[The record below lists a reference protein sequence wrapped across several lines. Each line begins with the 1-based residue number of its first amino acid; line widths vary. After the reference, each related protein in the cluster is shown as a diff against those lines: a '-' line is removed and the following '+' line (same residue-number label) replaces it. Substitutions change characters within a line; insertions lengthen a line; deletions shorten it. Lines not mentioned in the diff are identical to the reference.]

1 MDMPN
6 YDSLT
11 ILYVDDEEMS
21 CKYFV
26 RSAGSQ
32 HKIFVAHSVEEAL
45 TFLEDEN
52 NRVDVLVSDYRMPAQ
67 NGGELLYRV
76 KKQYPHIVRILATAY
91 ADKDILL
98 NIVNSGQVFQV
109 IEKPLDMIKIRSTLE
124 LARKSLYEH
133 AASYSSLTL
142 TFLLHELSE
151 PLLKMSES
159 ITALK
164 NLLAK
169 KELLS
174 AHETALL
181 ESLQKHA
188 QYCCSSLSAVTSAR
202 NTASE
207 LVTSVMKT
215 QSLFTQRALDIQFEL
230 KEDFLI
236 SMYPNA
242 LKFVLTSLLRHAISA
257 VEQQQ
262 NPIISF
268 NVSIGRSPQISI
280 SDNGAEIPIKTLEVL
295 RTNQQTQSTI
305 DFSKDSIS
313 LLLCKQVM
321 QSLGGTLKVES
332 KPGVGTTIT
341 LDFLY
346 NASMRSQ
353 FNKTDNYWGH
363 VMKSYDK
370 HSLLEAHND

>member
-1 MDMPN
+1 
-6 YDSLT
+6 
-11 ILYVDDEEMS
+11 
-21 CKYFV
+21 
-26 RSAGSQ
+26 
-32 HKIFVAHSVEEAL
+32 
-45 TFLEDEN
+45 
-52 NRVDVLVSDYRMPAQ
+52 
-67 NGGELLYRV
+67 
-76 KKQYPHIVRILATAY
+76 
-91 ADKDILL
+91 
-98 NIVNSGQVFQV
+98 
-109 IEKPLDMIKIRSTLE
+109 
-124 LARKSLYEH
+124 
-133 AASYSSLTL
+133 
-142 TFLLHELSE
+142 
-151 PLLKMSES
+151 
-159 ITALK
+159 
-164 NLLAK
+164 
-169 KELLS
+169 
-174 AHETALL
+174 
-181 ESLQKHA
+181 
-188 QYCCSSLSAVTSAR
+188 
-202 NTASE
+202 
-207 LVTSVMKT
+207 
-215 QSLFTQRALDIQFEL
+215 
-230 KEDFLI
+230 
-236 SMYPNA
+236 MYPNA